1 MSGIQLH
8 GGLSHDSHVTRCD
21 GRTTRA
27 VSGGRG
33 VRGEVV
39 VGE

>member
-27 VSGGRG
+27 VSGLGVCG
-33 VRGEVV
+33 VRS
-39 VGE
+39 